1 MDGGKKVNLKKH
13 VATERKK
20 HKEAIKVNLKK
31 HVATERKKHKEAIK
45 SICHDRDCKKKDSP
59 KRIQLADDH
68 VLSHFGYSEVKKMSS
83 IARHRALISAINS
96 LRHQHGEHSA
106 LITIIHELVARYNLL
121 HKRTP
126 DVAEIMKRDSEWVSG
141 LLEKWK
147 RAHTKK

>member
-1 MDGGKKVNLKKH
+1 MDSGKKTGKKVNLKKH

-20 HKEAIKVNLKK
+20 HKKAI
-31 HVATERKKHKEAIK
+31 E
-45 SICHDRDCKKKDSP
+45 SICHDRECKKKDSP
-59 KRIQLADDH
+59 KRIPLADDH

>member
-1 MDGGKKVNLKKH
+1 MDSGKDAVKKVNLKKH
-13 VATERKK
+13 VDDERKK
-20 HKEAIKVNLKK
+20 HKKAVKAICQDKKCVKV
-31 HVATERKKHKEAIK
+31 HPPT
-45 SICHDRDCKKKDSP
+45 
-59 KRIQLADDH
+59 RIPLADDH

-83 IARHRALISAINS
+83 IARHRVLVSAINS
-96 LRHQHGEHSA
+96 LRHKHGEHSA

-147 RAHTKK
+147 RSHTKQ

>member
-1 MDGGKKVNLKKH
+1 MDGGKEAGKEINLKKH
-13 VATERKK
+13 VADERKK
-20 HKEAIKVNLKK
+20 HKKAIKAICQDKK
-31 HVATERKKHKEAIK
+31 
-45 SICHDRDCKKKDSP
+45 CKKKVNP
-59 KRIQLADDH
+59 PTRIPSSEDH

-83 IARHRALISAINS
+83 IARHRVLVSAINS
-96 LRHQHGEHSA
+96 LRHKHGEHSA

-126 DVAEIMKRDSEWVSG
+126 DIAEIMKRDSEWVSG

>member
-1 MDGGKKVNLKKH
+1 MDGGKEIGKKVNLKKH
-13 VATERKK
+13 VSDERKK
-20 HKEAIKVNLKK
+20 HKKAV
-31 HVATERKKHKEAIK
+31 KE
-45 SICHDRDCKKKDSP
+45 ICHDKKCEKVPSP
-59 KRIQLADDH
+59 TRIPLSDDH

-83 IARHRALISAINS
+83 IARHRALVSAINS
-96 LRHQHGEHSA
+96 LRHHHGEHSA

-126 DVAEIMKRDSEWVSG
+126 DVAKIMKRDSDWVSA

>member
-1 MDGGKKVNLKKH
+1 MDGGKEVGKKINLKKH
-13 VATERKK
+13 VATERKN
-20 HKEAIKVNLKK
+20 HKK
-31 HVATERKKHKEAIK
+31 AIK
-45 SICHDRDCKKKDSP
+45 SICHDRDCKKVPHP
-59 KRIQLADDH
+59 KHIPLADDH

-96 LRHQHGEHSA
+96 LRHHYGEHSA

-147 RAHTKK
+147 RSHTKK

>member
-1 MDGGKKVNLKKH
+1 MDSSKEAGKKVNLKKH
-13 VATERKK
+13 IATERKK
-20 HKEAIKVNLKK
+20 HKEAVK
-31 HVATERKKHKEAIK
+31 A
-45 SICHDRDCKKKDSP
+45 ICHDKKCKKVPSP
-59 KRIQLADDH
+59 TRIPLSDEH

-96 LRHQHGEHSA
+96 LRHRHGEHSA

-126 DVAEIMKRDSEWVSG
+126 DVAEIMKRDSEWVST

>member
-1 MDGGKKVNLKKH
+1 MDGGKEVGK
-13 VATERKK
+13 
-20 HKEAIKVNLKK
+20 KVNLKK

-59 KRIQLADDH
+59 TRIPLADDH

-96 LRHQHGEHSA
+96 LRHHHGEHSA

-147 RAHTKK
+147 RSHTKK

>member
-1 MDGGKKVNLKKH
+1 MDGGKEINLKKH
-13 VATERKK
+13 VADERKK
-20 HKEAIKVNLKK
+20 HKKAVKEICNDKK
-31 HVATERKKHKEAIK
+31 
-45 SICHDRDCKKKDSP
+45 CKKKVNP
-59 KRIQLADDH
+59 PTRIPLSEDH

-96 LRHQHGEHSA
+96 LRHHHGEHSA

-126 DVAEIMKRDSEWVSG
+126 DVAKIMKQDSEWVSG

-147 RAHTKK
+147 RAHTKH

>member
-1 MDGGKKVNLKKH
+1 MDGGKEAGKKVNLKKH
-13 VATERKK
+13 VSDERKK
-20 HKEAIKVNLKK
+20 HKKAV
-31 HVATERKKHKEAIK
+31 KE
-45 SICHDRDCKKKDSP
+45 ICHDKKCEKKVHP
-59 KRIQLADDH
+59 PTRIPLSDDH
-68 VLSHFGYSEVKKMSS
+68 VLSHFGYSELKKMSS
-83 IARHRALISAINS
+83 IARHRSLVSAINS
-96 LRHQHGEHSA
+96 LRHHHGEHSA

>member
-1 MDGGKKVNLKKH
+1 MDGGKEAGKKVNLKKH
-13 VATERKK
+13 VVDERNK
-20 HKEAIKVNLKK
+20 HKKAVKEICNDKK
-31 HVATERKKHKEAIK
+31 
-45 SICHDRDCKKKDSP
+45 CKKVSSLT
-59 KRIQLADDH
+59 RIPLSDDH

-83 IARHRALISAINS
+83 IARHRALVSAINS
-96 LRHQHGEHSA
+96 LRHHHGEHSA